1 MKKRVL
7 SLLLV
12 IVFAF
17 SSFPFATITVSASA
31 SYTEPT
37 IVVESKYIAPN
48 SQVEVKVDV
57 ENNPGVAG
65 ATLGF
70 SYDPKLTLV
79 SAKNGDAFAKLSY
92 TAPGKFTNPCEF
104 FWDSATGQADDD
116 GTILYLTFK
125 VSDEAVGNDNLNINV
140 SYYPGDIYNEDFES
154 LKFQMVNGCITV
166 IDYIPGDV
174 NGDGVVTGKDITLI
188 RRNIVS
194 GYETE
199 INESA
204 ADVNDDG
211 RINGKDIN
219 LIRRFIVGGYGVELS
234 PSKPKCE
241 HAMSATAYNPAT
253 CTKDGNI
260 AYWYCS
266 VCDKYFS
273 DAEGTTEITLENTVI
288 PATDHTVVVDPA
300 VPPTYEST
308 GLTEGSHCSNC
319 NEVFVKQ
326 EIIPILKGYSIEY
339 NIANG
344 DMYLAKLGIDNSA
357 NPTSYNP
364 EQSTIVLKELKAPDG
379 YKFLGW
385 FDGAGE
391 NANRVMQITKGS
403 TGNKQLY
410 AHWHKEAYE
419 ITFASDMVPVE
430 KIVYTTDREIKLPS
444 PKLDKYTFVGWT
456 DKEGNMYDIIPV
468 GSTGDINLYANW
480 ASNRNR
486 AVAVDELKD
495 PIILEDSKN
504 GLMLF
509 TYEIG
514 KIENVPLFTTMNLN
528 CVNGIIT
535 EHSKTEEKAISNEKA
550 ETVAQT
556 ISNATTNSTSW
567 TLSKNWSD
575 TTEVSESYLKET
587 GQERQEAE
595 TLAKSQSSTYNIG
608 MSFGGSNTTVDTSS
622 GAYKISGNQSHST
635 TNTTES
641 GQNFGLSV
649 DNKNSSQTSFGG
661 NAGLNIKILKFG
673 INANNKDSHE
683 VGKGVDYSN
692 YVKHTNSGTDSWSN
706 DIELSGERAHSVTD
720 EKTWNASEGFS
731 SSNSVSA
738 SSSVSNTIST
748 LISQQYGYGKT
759 YSEGGSNSEA
769 QDWASTDSKSD
780 EFSSTLT
787 YYTSDIES
795 TTTTFTS
802 TGNTKGDY
810 RLVMAGDVHVFAVVG
825 YDVAKKSYFVYT
837 YNVLDD
843 TTEEYLDYSFDGT
856 FDDYETSI
864 IPFEVPSFVND
875 YVNNRIAITNG
886 LSVNRD
892 KGMITRYT
900 APEDGPATVISVPSY
915 VSLDNGDGTFKSVK
929 ITDIS
934 PDLFRNNKDIVC
946 VILGHNIKKI
956 PDNAFEGCTSLKYVI
971 CQGVT
976 EIGSNAFKG
985 CTSLNE
991 FVVSEGITS
1000 LGNNAFEG
1008 VPQISAV
1015 TSNEKVALA
1024 VASSGADN
1032 IVLDISKIPQ
1042 EKADKLSIDVG
1053 SINRFELLGKDK
1065 EYKEL
1070 SLKSDAKTTIINGVT
1085 ITEGSEIPID
1095 LSSENVTLNR
1105 VKVKS
1110 SGYAMLLG
1118 ADITNVTLN
1127 GTNTLSTESG
1137 NTLVCRNIRLSP
1149 LSVSVDGEMNVSG
1162 KILICGA
1169 IEGTEYITYDDIV
1182 YLSEEKYLQY
1192 QKGVFKISFNA
1203 NGGNVETK
1211 SIESYYGAKLGAL
1224 PTPTRENC
1232 TFEGW
1237 FTEDGTQITEDTI
1250 FTYLGDLE
1258 VRARWLSGWV
1268 LASNVPADGEVV
1280 NAKWNYTLRE
1290 HTANSA
1296 SELFGWVK
1304 YDTQRT
1310 SWGAWSGWST
1320 ANPSNGVR
1328 NVESRSVYDH
1338 TEYHYYRWTNGK
1350 GYVYSYK
1357 YSNAYWLEEKWFTY
1371 ILPTSKDGSCI
1382 GYVGSDGGDRRWVR
1396 ADASINHSVDRTFT
1410 RDIYHTEWRYQEPIY
1425 TYYYYRDLAKE
1436 STTDP
1441 TGQSNVSNV
1450 VKWVQY
1456 RVK

>member
-1 MKKRVL
+1 MKKRVI

-12 IVFAF
+12 IVFTF
-17 SSFPFATITVSASA
+17 SCFPLGAISVSADT

-37 IVVESKYIAPN
+37 IIVESKYTAPN
-48 SQVEVKVDV
+48 SQVEVKVDI

-65 ATLGF
+65 ATLSF

-79 SAKNGDAFAKLSY
+79 SAKNGDAFAELTY

-104 FWDSATGQADDD
+104 FWDSVTGQVDDN

-125 VSDEAVGNDNLNINV
+125 VSEEAVGNDNLNVNV
-140 SYYPGDIYNEDFES
+140 SYYLGDIYNEDFES
-154 LKFQMVNGCITV
+154 VKFQMVNGCITV

-174 NGDGVVTGKDITLI
+174 NGDGVVTGKDVTLI

-199 INESA
+199 INKAA
-204 ADVNDDG
+204 ADVNEDG
-211 RINGKDIN
+211 RINGKDMN
-219 LIRRFIVGGYGVELS
+219 LIRRFIVGGYGVELKA
-234 PSKPKCE
+234 SKPKCE
-241 HAMSATAYNPAT
+241 HSMSATAYKAAT
-253 CTKDGNI
+253 CTKAGNI

-266 VCDKYFS
+266 ICDKYFS
-273 DAEGTTEITLENTVI
+273 DAEGTTETTLDNTVI
-288 PATDHTVVVDPA
+288 SATGHTVVVDPA

-319 NEVFVKQ
+319 NEVFVEQ

-344 DMYLAKLGIDNSA
+344 DMYLAQLGIDNSL

-364 EQSTIVLKELKAPDG
+364 EQNTIVLKDLKAPSG

-385 FDGAGE
+385 FDGAGD
-391 NANRVMQITKGS
+391 NANRVMQITRGS

-410 AHWHKEAYE
+410 AHWNKESYT
-419 ITFASDMVPVE
+419 ISFASDMVPVE

-456 DKEGNMYDIIPV
+456 DKEGNMYDVIPV
-468 GSTGDINLYANW
+468 GSSGDINLYANW

-495 PIILEDSKN
+495 PIILEDSEN

-535 EHSKTEEKAISNEKA
+535 EHSKTEEKAISNEQAK
-550 ETVAQT
+550 TVAQT

-575 TTEVSESYLKET
+575 TTEVSESYIEET
-587 GQERQEAE
+587 GQTRQEAE

-608 MSFGGSNTTVDTSS
+608 MSFGGSNTTLDTSS
-622 GAYKISGNQSHST
+622 GAYKISGNKAHST

-649 DNKNSSQTSFGG
+649 DNKSSIQSSVGGDIGLDIEIIKLGIDTDLKTSFET
-661 NAGLNIKILKFG
+661 
-673 INANNKDSHE
+673 SS
-683 VGKGVDYSN
+683 GVDYSN
-692 YVKHTNSGTDSWSN
+692 YVKNINSGTDSWSN
-706 DIELSGERAHSVTD
+706 GIELSGERSHSVTD

-787 YYTSDIES
+787 YYKSDIES
-795 TTTTFTS
+795 TTTTYTS

-934 PDLFRNNKDIVC
+934 PDLFRKNKDIVC

-1000 LGNNAFEG
+1000 LGDNAFEG
-1008 VPQISAV
+1008 VPQINAIA
-1015 TSNEKVALA
+1015 SNDKVALA
-1024 VASSGADN
+1024 TASSGADN

-1042 EKADKLSIDVG
+1042 EKSNKLSIEVG

-1085 ITEGSEIPID
+1085 ITEGSGIPID

-1110 SGYAMLLG
+1110 SGYAMLLK
-1118 ADITNVTLN
+1118 ADTTNVTLN
-1127 GTNTLSTESG
+1127 GTNTLSSESG
-1137 NTLVCRNIRLSP
+1137 NTLVCRNIKLSP
-1149 LSVSVDGEMNVSG
+1149 LSVSVDGEINVSG
-1162 KILICGA
+1162 KVLICGA

-1182 YLSEEKYLQY
+1182 YLSEEMYSQY
-1192 QKGVFKISFNA
+1192 QKGVFKITFNA
-1203 NGGNVETK
+1203 NGGNVETE
-1211 SIESYYGAKLGAL
+1211 SINSYYGAKLGAL

-1237 FTEDGTQITEDTI
+1237 FTEDGTQLTEDTI

-1268 LASNVPADGEVV
+1268 LASDVPEDSEVV

-1290 HTANSA
+1290 YTSNSA
-1296 SELFGWVK
+1296 SDLFGWIK

-1350 GYVYSYK
+1350 GYVYSYR
-1357 YSNAYWLEEKWFTY
+1357 YSSAYWLEETWFTY
-1371 ILPTSKDGSCI
+1371 ILPTSKDGSGI

-1396 ADASINHSVDRTFT
+1396 ADASINHSVDKTFT
-1410 RDIYHTEWRYQEPIY
+1410 RDIYRTEWRYQDPVY

-1436 STTDP
+1436 ATADP

-1456 RVK
+1456 IAK